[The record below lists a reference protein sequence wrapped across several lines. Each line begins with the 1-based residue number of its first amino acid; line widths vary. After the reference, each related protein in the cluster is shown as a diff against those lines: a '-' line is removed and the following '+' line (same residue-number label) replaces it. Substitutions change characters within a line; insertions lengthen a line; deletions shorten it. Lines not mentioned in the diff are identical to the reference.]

1 MANGEWL
8 TQLMAGL
15 GGAFTGATQA
25 RSRMAE
31 EAEAQRLRE
40 ERDLEKQRITNQR
53 TLAANLFKAPLTG
66 ENISKF
72 LGAGGDIQ
80 TASAARLLMPET
92 EKPRTPSYTQ
102 RTIGQGRRVM
112 MTDPMT
118 GKSIYAMTP
127 EGEPMIEPREAP
139 QEQRLT
145 PSQLGAGLTFY
156 SRYLEGVSPVEQARR
171 KKLISDLEAQFPTYR
186 GNRGAIGYMLM
197 GGMRG
202 MPEDTSND
210 PLAALRRLGMMNQ
223 NQ

>member
-25 RSRMAE
+25 KSRMAE

-40 ERDLEKQRITNQR
+40 ERDLEKQRLANQR
-53 TLAANLFKAPLTG
+53 TLAANLFKGPMSEQGIMRYISETG
-66 ENISKF
+66 DVSGGAAASRF
-72 LGAGGDIQ
+72 L
-80 TASAARLLMPET
+80 PEPA
-92 EKPRTPSYTQ
+92 KTPSYTQ
-102 RTIGQGRRVM
+102 RMVGPGRRVV

-127 EGEPMIEPREAP
+127 EGQPLIEPREAP

-171 KKLISDLEAQFPTYR
+171 KKLISDLEAQFPAYR

-202 MPEDTSND
+202 VPEDNSND
-210 PLAALRRLGMMNQ
+210 PLAALRRLGMINPNQ
-223 NQ
+223 

>member
-1 MANGEWL
+1 MANGEWMN
-8 TQLMAGL
+8 QLIAGL
-15 GGAFTGATQA
+15 GGAFTGAGQA

-31 EAEAQRLRE
+31 EAEAQRKKMETENERARLKRIQELRGS
-40 ERDLEKQRITNQR
+40 
-53 TLAANLFKAPLTG
+53 PLTEASRSELFRLG
-66 ENISKF
+66 DTPSNI
-72 LGAGGDIQ
+72 
-80 TASAARLLMPET
+80 AALQELSTP
-92 EKPRTPSYTQ
+92 EKPKSPSYTQ
-102 RTIGQGRRVM
+102 RMVGPGRRVV

-127 EGEPMIEPREAP
+127 EGQPLIEPREAP

-171 KKLISDLEAQFPTYR
+171 KKLISDLETQFPAYR

-202 MPEDTSND
+202 MPEDNPD
-210 PLAALRRLGMMNQ
+210 DRLAALRRLGMMNL

>member
-25 RSRMAE
+25 KSRMAE
-31 EAEAQRLRE
+31 EQEAERLRQ
-40 ERDLEKQRITNQR
+40 ERDLEKQRIANQR
-53 TLAANLFKAPLTG
+53 TLAANLFKSPLTG

-80 TASAARLLMPET
+80 TASAARLLMPE
-92 EKPRTPSYTQ
+92 PDRTPSYTQ
-102 RTIGQGRRVM
+102 RTVGQGRRVM
-112 MTDPMT
+112 MTDPTT
-118 GKSIYAMTP
+118 GRSIYAMTP
-127 EGEPMIEPREAP
+127 EGQPLIEPREAP

-171 KKLISDLEAQFPTYR
+171 KKLISDLEAQFPAYR

-210 PLAALRRLGMMNQ
+210 PLAALRRLGMMNP
-223 NQ
+223 NP